1 MSRSKN
7 TRPFR
12 LDFPDGWYGDGPI
25 PFGRFP
31 RRRIVSETI
40 RRQRRSMR
48 HAARAAI
55 RSGEWDTLTTD
66 RLPSVYWPCGDCY
79 RA

>member
-12 LDFPDGWYGDGPI
+12 IDFPEGWDGDGP
-25 PFGRFP
+25 FP
-31 RRRIVSETI
+31 AFRLMRPRILSESL
-40 RRQRRSMR
+40 RRQRRRMR

-66 RLPSVYWPCGDCY
+66 RRPSVVLRCGDCY